1 MGVAMH
7 DILLVCYS
15 RTGNTRLVAD
25 ELARFTGW
33 PLALIHDA
41 KPRAGARGDWRCML
55 DAWLRSR
62 PDYRYEGP
70 PPENFEHIVLLTPVW
85 MKRLAAPLRA
95 FLGDHDLSRQRVSV
109 VCTQGGRGGFN
120 AVEEIA
126 TLTRQVPSPVQ
137 ILLQREVLSG
147 LSPQRLEDFVVQ
159 VLASSTYQRDRQRPS
174 WLSPVAS

>member
-1 MGVAMH
+1 MH

-25 ELARFTGW
+25 QLARLTGW
-33 PLALIHDA
+33 PLALIEDV
-41 KPRAGARGDWRCML
+41 KPRAGASGDWRCML
-55 DAWLRSR
+55 DAWLRSC

-70 PPENFEHIVLLTPVW
+70 PLERFDHVVLLTPVW
-85 MKRLAAPLRA
+85 MKGLAAPLRA
-95 FLGDHDLSRQRVSV
+95 FLSDHDLSHKRISV

-137 ILLQREVLSG
+137 ILLQSEVLGG
-147 LSPQRLEDFVVQ
+147 LSPHRLEDFVVQ

-174 WLSPVAS
+174 WLSPVAT

>member
-41 KPRAGARGDWRCML
+41 KPRTGARGDWRCML

>member
-1 MGVAMH
+1 MN

-25 ELARFTGW
+25 ELARLTGW
-33 PLALIHDA
+33 PLGLIHDA
-41 KPRAGARGDWRCML
+41 KPRAGASGDWRCML

-70 PPENFEHIVLLTPVW
+70 PLEDYEHIVLLTPVW
-85 MKRLAAPLRA
+85 MKGLAAPLRT
-95 FLGDHDLSRQRVSV
+95 FLDDHDLSHKRVSV
-109 VCTQGGRGGFN
+109 ICTQGGRGGFN

-126 TLTRQVPSPVQ
+126 ALTRQVPSPVQ
-137 ILLQREVLSG
+137 ILLQSEVLGG

-174 WLSPVAS
+174 GLSPVAS